1 MGRPSSS
8 DLGMYL
14 ELYGSTRDKIAG
26 FVEAEANDTKK
37 CFTSST
43 VGAGTHFS
51 GGNQALADEPLPAAE
66 HETDNETCVEIAWE
80 EVGHG

>member
-1 MGRPSSS
+1 MGTPSS

-14 ELYGSTRDKIAG
+14 EPYGTTRDKIAG
-26 FVEAEANDTKK
+26 FVEAEANDPKK

-43 VGAGTHFS
+43 VGAGTDFFI
-51 GGNQALADEPLPAAE
+51 GNQVLVDEPLPAAE
-66 HETDNETCVEIAWE
+66 HEADNETCVEIAWG